1 LDKKGGNFLNKK
13 NNDDEHEDDFDKND
27 EWGDLW
33 GNFKFLGDSNFFKN
47 IINRIMKD
55 FLKQTKDFPNFGK
68 FTPEELMKSFG
79 KHHDK
84 FNLQGPFLYGINLS
98 VGPDGK
104 PKISK
109 FGNIQPKMG
118 KREIVNNFR
127 EPLTEVME
135 EEDYIIIV
143 AEMPGIKKTDIELKA
158 TEYSLT
164 ISAESDINKRKY
176 KKNVNLLNAIDPDHA
191 KARYQNGILE
201 IKLNKIAGKAKNISI
216 D

>member
-1 LDKKGGNFLNKK
+1 MSNKNK
-13 NNDDEHEDDFDKND
+13 DDEDDDDFDQND
-27 EWGDLW
+27 DWSDLW

-47 IINRIMKD
+47 IINKIMKD
-55 FLKQTKDFPNFGK
+55 FLKQTKDFSDFRK
-68 FTPEELMKSFG
+68 FTPEELIKSLG
-79 KHHDK
+79 KYRDK

-118 KREIVNNFR
+118 KREIVKNFR

-135 EEDYIIIV
+135 EGDFVIIV
-143 AEMPGIKKTDIELKA
+143 VEMPGINKNDIELKA
-158 TEYSLT
+158 TEHSLT
-164 ISAESDINKRKY
+164 ISAESDINNRKY
-176 KKNVNLLNAIDPDHA
+176 RKNINLKSTIDPDYA
-191 KARYQNGILE
+191 KARYKNGILE
-201 IKLNKIAGKAKNISI
+201 IKLNKTTGREKNINI

>member
-1 LDKKGGNFLNKK
+1 MSKK
-13 NNDDEHEDDFDKND
+13 NNDDEDEDKFDQND

-47 IINRIMKD
+47 IINKIMKD
-55 FLKQTKDFPNFGK
+55 FLKQTKDFTNFGK
-68 FTPEELMKSFG
+68 LTPEELMKSLG
-79 KHHDK
+79 KYRDK

-98 VGPDGK
+98 VGPNGK

-118 KREIVNNFR
+118 KREIVKNFR

-135 EEDYIIIV
+135 EGDFVIIV
-143 AEMPGIKKTDIELKA
+143 VEMPGINKNDIELKA

-164 ISAESDINKRKY
+164 INAESDINNRKY
-176 KKNVNLLNAIDPDHA
+176 RKTINLKSAIDPDYA
-191 KARYQNGILE
+191 KARYKNGILE
-201 IKLNKIAGKAKNISI
+201 IKLNKITGREKNINI

>member
-1 LDKKGGNFLNKK
+1 MSKK
-13 NNDDEHEDDFDKND
+13 NNDDEDEDKFDQND

-47 IINRIMKD
+47 IINKIMKD
-55 FLKQTKDFPNFGK
+55 FLKQTKDFTNFGK
-68 FTPEELMKSFG
+68 LTPEELMKSLG
-79 KHHDK
+79 KYRDK

-98 VGPDGK
+98 VGPNGK

-118 KREIVNNFR
+118 KREIVKNFR

-135 EEDYIIIV
+135 EGDFVIIV
-143 AEMPGIKKTDIELKA
+143 VEMPGINKNDIELKA

-164 ISAESDINKRKY
+164 ISAESDINNRKY
-176 KKNVNLLNAIDPDHA
+176 RKTINLKSAIDPDYA
-191 KARYQNGILE
+191 KARYKNGILE
-201 IKLNKIAGKAKNISI
+201 IKLNKITGREKNINI

>member
-1 LDKKGGNFLNKK
+1 MSKK
-13 NNDDEHEDDFDKND
+13 NNNDEDNDEFDQND

-33 GNFKFLGDSNFFKN
+33 GNSKFLGDSNFFKN
-47 IINRIMKD
+47 IINKIMKD
-55 FLKQTKDFPNFGK
+55 FLRQMKGFSDLSK
-68 FTPEELMKSFG
+68 FTPEELMKNFG
-79 KHHDK
+79 KYRDK
-84 FNLQGPFLYGINLS
+84 FNLQGPFVYGINLS

-118 KREIVNNFR
+118 KREIIKNFR

-135 EEDYIIIV
+135 EEDHIIIV
-143 AEMPGIKKTDIELKA
+143 LEMPGITKNDIELKA

-164 ISAESDINKRKY
+164 ISAESDINNRKY
-176 KKNVNLLNAIDPDHA
+176 RKNINLPNAIDPDHA
-191 KARYQNGILE
+191 RARYQNGILE
-201 IKLNKIAGKAKNISI
+201 IKLNKNTGKPKNISI